1 MSRDRDIEARFDRAV
16 QAASRWSARLGGL
29 VVLACAVLVTA
40 EVILRNLPG
49 GLGAEIGLHSFEL
62 TNFGFAAA
70 VAFGF
75 SYALTERAH
84 IRIDLIYARLPL
96 AVRAILDTLAL
107 MSLASMATTMAIHG
121 WGVAMRSAA
130 MGAMP
135 NSTLRLPLVI
145 PQSVWA
151 TGLTWFA
158 GIAVLLTAQALL
170 RLARG
175 RFAEVHAASG
185 VLREEETA

>member
-1 MSRDRDIEARFDRAV
+1 MSLEAQFERAV
-16 QAASRWSARLGGL
+16 RAASRWSARLGGL

-49 GLGAEIGLHSFEL
+49 GLGSEVRLHSFEL

-75 SYALTERAH
+75 AYALAERAH
-84 IRIDLIYARLPL
+84 IRIDLLYARLPL
-96 AVRAILDTLAL
+96 AARAGLDAL
-107 MSLASMATTMAIHG
+107 SLLSLAAMASTMAWHG

-151 TGLTWFA
+151 AGLTWFA
-158 GIAVLLTAQALL
+158 GIAVLLAAQALL

-175 RFAEVHAASG
+175 RFAEVHAAAG
-185 VLREEETA
+185 VMREEDTA

>member
-1 MSRDRDIEARFDRAV
+1 MSLEARFERAV
-16 QAASRWSARLGGL
+16 RAASRWSARLGGL
-29 VVLACAVLVTA
+29 VVLACAVLVSV
-40 EVILRNLPG
+40 EVVLRNLPG
-49 GLGAEIGLHSFEL
+49 GVGATAQLHSFEL

-75 SYALTERAH
+75 AYALTERAH

-96 AVRAILDTLAL
+96 PARALLDAL
-107 MSLASMATTMAIHG
+107 SLLSLAAMASVMAWHG

-135 NSTLRLPLVI
+135 NSTLRLPLVV

-151 TGLTWFA
+151 AGLSWFA
-158 GIAVLLTAQALL
+158 AIAVLLAAQALL

-175 RFAEVHAASG
+175 RFAQLHADAG
-185 VLREEETA
+185 VVREEETA